1 MYSFQVFYKVFN
13 DFMSDLK
20 FVFPEQS
27 GAIDGYLQKLND
39 VPTEDREGEKQVIND
54 VLQPLR
60 RYSRQILINDE
71 TMFNMPIVFNETID
85 LSAMWHTELSDDN
98 QRSFWDYLEKLY
110 IIGNIV
116 LKPKKQDEF
125 LKVVWKIKQKYG
137 GASADAGS
145 SGVAEEVN
153 DDSIQNATEQL
164 QSMFGGNPV
173 LNEMVKDIAQN
184 VGQALKEN
192 DPNQMMMSLLSG
204 DHSMFAPLLENMSSK
219 YGERLK
225 NEPINEEELLNQTQN
240 LFKNMPGMGQFM
252 QQSQGQIQ
260 QMQAQMAQAQAQM
273 QNLNEIDDDVIS
285 PDWGLKYAL
294 EAGFTEDDYNRFNE
308 TVNVDVDYE
317 KWWDM
322 IRSEF
327 LNKKKWEMDQQMAL
341 MGMCEDGLAPA
352 LDTIMNQHPEWIKFK
367 KTLPEEAMKVNKN

>member
-1 MYSFQVFYKVFN
+1 MC
-13 DFMSDLK
+13 DLK
-20 FVFPEQS
+20 LVFPEQTS
-27 GAIDGYLQKLND
+27 AIDGYIQKLD
-39 VPTEDREGEKQVIND
+39 AIPKEEREGEKEIIND
-54 VLQPLR
+54 VLDPLR
-60 RYSRQILINDE
+60 RYSRQILIHDV
-71 TMFNMPIVFNETID
+71 TMFNMPVVFNGTID
-85 LSAMWHTELSDDN
+85 LSAMWHTELSEEN
-98 QRSFWDYLEKLY
+98 QYSFWDYLEKLY

-116 LKPKKQDEF
+116 LKPRKQDDF

-137 GASADAGS
+137 GAPGTSS
-145 SGVAEEVN
+145 SGSIGIAEEVN

-192 DPNQMMMSLLSG
+192 DPNQMMMSLLNG

-225 NEPINEEELLNQTQN
+225 NEPINEEELLSQTQN

-260 QMQAQMAQAQAQM
+260 QMQAQMQAQGA
-273 QNLNEIDDDVIS
+273 NLNEINDDIIS

-294 EAGFTEDDYNRFNE
+294 EAGFTEDDYNRFND

-317 KWWDM
+317 KWWSM
-322 IRSEF
+322 IRTEF
-327 LNKKKWEMDQQMAL
+327 LNRQKWEMDQQMML
-341 MGMCEDGLAPA
+341 MGMCEDGLGPA
-352 LDTIMNQHPEWIKFK
+352 LDTIMGEHAEWVKFK
-367 KTLPEEAMKVNKN
+367 KTLPDEAMQVNKN